1 MSRIENA
8 LPVAIRKIP
17 SLLCSP
23 IRPYMVHC
31 PYLSESSPNNNLSLC
46 LFSSKKEKKKKDLL
60 IIPQDLQKAFFF
72 LSTVESVHLLF
83 FCFFCLECFP
93 IYSTWLVLFVITTST
108 QMSSPRRD
116 YLIITLKGAQT
127 LSHHLLFFS
136 YKYKIH
142 AFSCLAT
149 HNESWAS

>member
-1 MSRIENA
+1 MLFPLQLEKSQVSCVVLSGLTWSTVPTFLNH
-8 LPVAIRKIP
+8 
-17 SLLCSP
+17 LLTITSA
-23 IRPYMVHC
+23 
-31 PYLSESSPNNNLSLC
+31 SAF
-46 LFSSKKEKKKKDLL
+46 FSSKKEKKKKKDLL

-93 IYSTWLVLFVITTST
+93 IYSTWLVLFVITSST

-127 LSHHLLFFS
+127 LSRHLLFFS

-142 AFSCLAT
+142 AFACLAT

>member
-1 MSRIENA
+1 MLFPLQLEKSQVSCVVLSGLTWSTVPTFLNH
-8 LPVAIRKIP
+8 
-17 SLLCSP
+17 LLTITSA
-23 IRPYMVHC
+23 
-31 PYLSESSPNNNLSLC
+31 SAF
-46 LFSSKKEKKKKDLL
+46 FSSKKEKKKKDLL